1 MSAIVEGSQYTK
13 LCTFVTITCY
23 KCGIPFG
30 VPDYFRAKRLQDK
43 ESFWC
48 PNGHSQAY
56 VESESDRLKKQ
67 IEREK
72 ANTEHH
78 RQIAETRRQQRDH
91 AQYQARALKGVVTKV
106 KKRVGNGVCPCC
118 QRTFQ
123 SLARH
128 MQAKHPEYAQ
138 QGIGG

>member
-1 MSAIVEGSQYTK
+1 MNSIAEGSQYTQ
-13 LCTFVTITCY
+13 LCSFVTITCY
-23 KCGIPFG
+23 QCGIPFG

-43 ESFWC
+43 ESFFC

-67 IEREK
+67 IASEK
-72 ANTEHH
+72 ANTEYY
-78 RQIAETRRQQRDH
+78 RQIAETRGKQRDH
-91 AQYQARALKGVVTKV
+91 ARLQTRALKGVVTKV

-128 MQAKHPEYAQ
+128 MQAKHPEYAKQ
-138 QGIGG
+138 EISQ